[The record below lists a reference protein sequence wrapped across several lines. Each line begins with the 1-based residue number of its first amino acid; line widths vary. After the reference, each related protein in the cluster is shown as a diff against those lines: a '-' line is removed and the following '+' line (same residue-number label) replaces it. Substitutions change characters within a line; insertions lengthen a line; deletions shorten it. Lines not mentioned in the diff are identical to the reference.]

1 MKKLALAALLVLA
14 TTSLASAQLTLTN
27 PDGSFYAGH
36 NNGLDARVLA
46 QNAISYN
53 GQPANEYIIDIF
65 ASYYKGRDYLEVYDS
80 RLVGLDPT
88 QVLNTYGGEMRD
100 IWSGLNSTTEQRW
113 AYWDNDAWAWIPYES
128 TFVEN
133 GGETNVQPAYGDPYT
148 DSWVIDPSEAEQ
160 TANGWQYDAAYSG
173 TNGAYNTW
181 HAPSD
186 YTDGSSVAVYG
197 TGYVADIGTMSGG
210 VFTGGTDGVNDAFH
224 FPYWGGYPGL
234 LTWNDVTN
242 PAPVLS
248 MTLRIVTT
256 EDLSDEIANGGLGWV
271 YDDGWG
277 GNRVSVLEMYDPF
290 GLNGR
295 VGDFDGDG
303 DIDADDIDA
312 LGAAIQA
319 GSVDLAFD
327 MDGNGL
333 VEQADFNLH
342 VTTLV
347 DTLIGE
353 GSGTMFGDFNLDGV
367 IDLIDLGTLG
377 EQYGIGTGW
386 ATGDTDGNGVIDLI
400 DLGSVGENY
409 GFAAT
414 APIPEPATMTLLGLG
429 AVALIRRRRNT

>member
-1 MKKLALAALLVLA
+1 MKKLILFVAVLA
-14 TTSLASAQLTLTN
+14 IATSAFATGQWDLAVAPRQLTAATALTPAEIGMWEYVYDYTADTDQQLQAIRLLGFDTSLVVNKRDPEGSGWLTTGPYTQRWEGFAATEGGIYSKFYGN
-27 PDGSFYAGH
+27 FTTVGSVSHDGATWSIEDPVA
-36 NNGLDARVLA
+36 GLD
-46 QNAISYN
+46 NI
-53 GQPANEYIIDIF
+53 
-65 ASYYKGRDYLEVYDS
+65 
-80 RLVGLDPT
+80 
-88 QVLNTYGGEMRD
+88 
-100 IWSGLNSTTEQRW
+100 
-113 AYWDNDAWAWIPYES
+113 
-128 TFVEN
+128 
-133 GGETNVQPAYGDPYT
+133 
-148 DSWVIDPSEAEQ
+148 
-160 TANGWQYDAAYSG
+160 
-173 TNGAYNTW
+173 W

-186 YTDGSSVAVYG
+186 YVAPAGYFGVPDFRSPGTNFGTPGTDNEGIEFRAKASSNTAINGLLMTFRLVHPGAP
-197 TGYVADIGTMSGG
+197 ADITSA
-210 VFTGGTDGVNDAFH
+210 VWTYYTGDTYATIVG
-224 FPYWGGYPGL
+224 PGPL
-234 LTWNDVTN
+234 ASRL
-242 PAPVLS
+242 
-248 MTLRIVTT
+248 
-256 EDLSDEIANGGLGWV
+256 
-271 YDDGWG
+271 
-277 GNRVSVLEMYDPF
+277 
-290 GLNGR
+290 
-295 VGDFDGDG
+295 GDFDGDG

-319 GSVDLAFD
+319 SSTDLAFD